1 MCEVMVVRFAVAIIL
16 KNRRFYRTFRFIAQV
31 FSAMW
36 IDFYEANLFNGILVI
51 SRFDWGPPLLLPRG
65 KLRNISGASR
75 FKIAKRIILTNTTV
89 RILVEKWFLPC
100 S

>member
-1 MCEVMVVRFAVAIIL
+1 MCDVIVVRFAVAIIP
-16 KNRRFYRTFRFIAQV
+16 KNRRFYRPFRLLARV
-31 FSAMW
+31 FSVMW
-36 IDFYEANLFNGILVI
+36 ISSYEANLFNGILVI

-65 KLRNISGASR
+65 KVRNNSGTSR

-89 RILVEKWFLPC
+89 RILVEKCFLPC